1 MIEPVLIEPEA
12 LYDDGALRA
21 ALGLTASSLAN
32 ADFRGQENNQV
43 FGGRAS
49 PFSGDFFV
57 SVPRSLFIFPAQH
70 HAIGVVSAIAKP

>member
-32 ADFRGQENNQV
+32 ARRAGSLRFTRQGKRTFYKGQWVLEWLVSQAAPEADREPSEPE
-43 FGGRAS
+43 GGAR
-49 PFSGDFFV
+49 
-57 SVPRSLFIFPAQH
+57 
-70 HAIGVVSAIAKP
+70 